1 MQRKRD
7 EASGR
12 TMLMQHDAK
21 GMLEDYRRKLEADA
35 SKHSRPTLMPL
46 SANVPTFTPPA
57 HYSHLIGCG
66 CISCRQSELRWKWG
80 VNLDVPHVPYQSSS
94 QPRNGDAINAA
105 APEDRNA
112 TEIKKLTALVE
123 TLGEEMAQV
132 RRTSEKRKVKSDK
145 RKKELE
151 QLRDANKIKR
161 QSEVQDRP
169 GDHCS
174 SGEGELESLKSVN
187 EINETQWSSSTLM
200 DEVPSAN
207 MKEDQDETRP
217 SKRKKTASR
226 TSANKQASPVVIIPR
241 SERSLWNGVPLLD
254 GQIQLGN
261 PRDYS
266 SPRWIGRCRVSKRTL
281 RESGRQTRKRSLPL
295 ECGVGT
301 GGLRFGAFWVFNA
314 QKRARNTA
322 GRPCLPKTL
331 SSARRWNKNNM
342 MMEVRLKS
350 WSAREMRIIAEST
363 RCRRHVRV

>member
-1 MQRKRD
+1 MQGKKD

-66 CISCRQSELRWKWG
+66 CISCRQSELRWKWS

-94 QPRNGDAINAA
+94 QPSNGNAINAA

-123 TLGEEMAQV
+123 TLGEEIAQV
-132 RRTSEKRKVKSDK
+132 RKTSEKRKVKSDK

-161 QSEVQDRP
+161 ESEVQDRS
-169 GDHCS
+169 GDHS
-174 SGEGELESLKSVN
+174 GSGEGELESLTGVN
-187 EINETQWSSSTLM
+187 EVNEMQWSSSTLM

-207 MKEDQDETRP
+207 MIEDEGENRP
-217 SKRKKTASR
+217 RKRRETASR
-226 TSANKQASPVVIIPR
+226 PSLDRQASPMVVIPKSERTLWNEVPPMDEADSIRQSARLQLSTLDRPVPSIEKHTPRKWTEEEERKLATGMRLGYRWTEVWSILGLQR
-241 SERSLWNGVPLLD
+241 SEKSQEHRRAALLAKE
-254 GQIQLGN
+254 
-261 PRDYS
+261 PE
-266 SPRWIGRCRVSKRTL
+266 L
-281 RESGRQTRKRSLPL
+281 RAALDET
-295 ECGVGT
+295 
-301 GGLRFGAFWVFNA
+301 
-314 QKRARNTA
+314 
-322 GRPCLPKTL
+322 
-331 SSARRWNKNNM
+331 
-342 MMEVRLKS
+342 
-350 WSAREMRIIAEST
+350 
-363 RCRRHVRV
+363 